1 MYTEFQDN
9 LMYRSIYWE
18 SFNLLLRESVAT
30 FKDVSFRC
38 LKIWNFKN
46 MTDYN
51 FKDGRVY
58 EGSRNPGSGTN
69 IGNVRDGKIY
79 EGSGSP
85 GFGKNVGNVR
95 DGKIYEGSGS
105 PGFGKNIGNVRD
117 GYVYEG
123 SGSPGFGRKIGKV
136 EDFTINGIQR
146 EKDETIVAVYHFL
159 IKKIF

>member
-1 MYTEFQDN
+1 MFKKKTNVNY
-9 LMYRSIYWE
+9 
-18 SFNLLLRESVAT
+18 LLLRESVAT
-30 FKDVSFRC
+30 FKNVSFRC

-58 EGSRNPGSGTN
+58 EGSRSLGIGTVIGSVLSNT
-69 IGNVRDGKIY
+69 IY

-85 GFGKNVGNVR
+85 GCGKAVGNVCEGR
-95 DGKIYEGSGS
+95 IYEGSGH
-105 PGFGKNIGNVRD
+105 PGCGRTIGNVRD

-123 SGSPGFGRKIGKV
+123 SGSPGCGRKIGKV
-136 EDFTINGIQR
+136 EDFTINGIKR